1 MKKTFT
7 LKGWTVEDVSRITRG
22 ADPAQMTRYR
32 VTGFGRS
39 ILIEEFFNDY
49 FLTNERG
56 ERGGPFQQDLLDKH
70 LVRQGFPTTKQIEA
84 KLSMITSGDDPYF
97 GGA

>member
-1 MKKTFT
+1 
-7 LKGWTVEDVSRITRG
+7 
-22 ADPAQMTRYR
+22 MTRYR

-70 LVRQGFPTTKQIEA
+70 LVRRGFPTTKQIES